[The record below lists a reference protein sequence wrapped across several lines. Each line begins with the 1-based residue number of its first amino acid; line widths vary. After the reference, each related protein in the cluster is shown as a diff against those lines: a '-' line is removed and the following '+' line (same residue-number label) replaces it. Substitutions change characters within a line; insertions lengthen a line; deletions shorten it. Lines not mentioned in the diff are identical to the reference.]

1 MQNEYLKYFSTG
13 FDKMQ
18 QIQMEYYVF
27 LQCFYAFVHG
37 IKQNHFKADT
47 EKPQRNQR
55 LRCGLP

>member
-27 LQCFYAFVHG
+27 FGDVFMQLCM
-37 IKQNHFKADT
+37 
-47 EKPQRNQR
+47 E
-55 LRCGLP
+55 